1 MEGSWRSKLWIV
13 EGGLSGERGA
23 SRNNLFKS
31 FRYWSAVWTE
41 VSYIR
46 PQPFSTAV
54 HARPRAMI
62 DMVFA
67 HVWDRWYT
75 ARYRFVKQFSSPGLT
90 TLHFV
95 RDSWSAYGFIVA
107 PYLLCYFSD
116 VKNRLAKRHIRAT
129 SRELIMM
136 DYLISYK
143 KKNVLLIAPF
153 KTMDGV
159 HADSYRRRPHSGL
172 IAWKVQPSR
181 YIVRRGGLGKAAAIR
196 RNLVDDGRI
205 KSSLKC
211 CDILS
216 NV

>member
-1 MEGSWRSKLWIV
+1 MEGSWRNRPWIV
-13 EGGLSGERGA
+13 EGDCRESGA

-31 FRYWSAVWTE
+31 FRYWSTVWTE
-41 VSYIR
+41 VSYTR
-46 PQPFSTAV
+46 PQPFSTV
-54 HARPRAMI
+54 VTSTSMI
-62 DMVFA
+62 DTVFA

-75 ARYRFVKQFSSPGLT
+75 ARYRSVKQFSSPGLP
-90 TLHFV
+90 TLHFA
-95 RDSWSAYGFIVA
+95 RDSWLAYGFIVA
-107 PYLLCYFSD
+107 LYLLCYFSD
-116 VKNRLAKRHIRAT
+116 VKNVLSKRRVRAT

-143 KKNVLLIAPF
+143 KKNVLLIALL

-159 HADSYRRRPHSGL
+159 HADSYRRRPHFGL

-216 NV
+216 NI